1 MIFDVELHCDKWNDC
16 KTKWCNGDGGFWC
29 KEDCKTGVKLPKKK
43 KVEKV
48 LSNVDSVYIL
58 YADGTWRKKEK
69 K

>member
-1 MIFDVELHCDKWNDC
+1 MIECSK
-16 KTKWCNGDGGFWC
+16 FWC
-29 KEDCKTGVKLPKKK
+29 KEDCEAGIKLPKKK

-48 LSNVDSVYIL
+48 LSNSDVVYIL

>member
-1 MIFDVELHCDKWNDC
+1 MIFDVELHCDKWKDC
-16 KTKWCNGDGGFWC
+16 KSNWFNGVGGFWC
-29 KEDCKTGVKLPKKK
+29 KEDCKPITAKKK

-48 LSNVDSVYIL
+48 LSNGDAVYVL